1 MPARRAYAIT
11 GIATLLFT
19 SQPSTPASAQSPWWL
34 DSLGYTPS
42 QAFAIQVGPDRYPYI
57 PVRINGTELQLLF
70 DTGNMV
76 GLTVATAEFDRLRL
90 PVTGTVRRRSSSGDV
105 VGQFRIGRAERVEAL
120 SHVVTGVAIHEF
132 QHPRFAGL
140 YGPTHVPGD
149 RFTLDYQRQVI
160 AVGESVPGLPLEQG
174 ALPLVRS
181 SHHPRLIL
189 VEGAVQGKAVL
200 IELDTGKSRTVVDPA
215 WAKSIGL
222 VVGSADTVRVG
233 EVSVGDFVF
242 DVRDAKPVSLGA
254 IDPTLPSPLALSLG
268 SDMLSR
274 VVLTV
279 DYARGR
285 ALLLKPR

>member
-1 MPARRAYAIT
+1 MLHRTSHILA
-11 GIATLLFT
+11 GIAAILVL
-19 SQPSTPASAQSPWWL
+19 SQPPASASAQDPWWL

-42 QAFAIQVGPDRYPYI
+42 QVFAIQVGPDRYPYI
-57 PVRINGTELQLLF
+57 PVRINGTELRLLF

-76 GLTVATAEFDRLRL
+76 GLTVATAEFDRLWL
-90 PVTGTVRRRSSSGDV
+90 PVTGTIRRRSSSGDV
-105 VGQFRIGRAERVEAL
+105 VGAFRIGRAERVEAL
-120 SHVVTGVAIHEF
+120 GHVVTAVAIHEF

-140 YGPTHVPGD
+140 FGPTDVPGD

-160 AVGESVPGLPLEQG
+160 AVGESVPGNALELG

-181 SHHPRLIL
+181 SRHPRLIL
-189 VEGAVQGKAVL
+189 VEGAVRGKPVL

-215 WAKSIGL
+215 WANSIGL
-222 VVGSADTVRVG
+222 AVGSADTVRLG
-233 EVSVGDFVF
+233 EVSIGDFAF

-285 ALLLKPR
+285 VLLLKPR